1 MGDIWEAEA
10 KRLEPTQGMWSHF
23 AAFQAWLNRCNQG
36 LSEFNTEK
44 LNGLE
49 QVDLYTLFLA
59 VANDRIWG
67 ANVPTFPEV
76 QTDAERLA
84 MAVLKGDT
92 SAALALADLVS
103 EEWAAKVESVSQYV
117 LDKNIELYRRLAQ
130 SDETAEGK
138 SCRSSGNRSETGQN
152 AEASR

>member
-44 LNGLE
+44 LTDLE

-59 VANDRIWG
+59 VANDRTWG

-92 SAALALADLVS
+92 LAALALADLVS
-103 EEWAAKVESVSQYV
+103 EEWKARN
-117 LDKNIELYRRLAQ
+117 D
-130 SDETAEGK
+130 
-138 SCRSSGNRSETGQN
+138 
-152 AEASR
+152 AEAKGEQFVNRQELIDAKEFARLLNLQLFADLIQIPEDDS